1 MNILGLDIGFSV
13 GKATN
18 SFSLLDI
25 DEKRKEI
32 GLVEPAK
39 RFLRAEALELFRRL
53 SRFYPEIKWVR

>member
-1 MNILGLDIGFSV
+1 MNISGLDIGFSV

-18 SFSLLDI
+18 SFCLLSV
-25 DEKRKEI
+25 DEARKEI

-39 RFLRAEALELFRRL
+39 RCLRGEALELFRRL